1 VRARVAGLI
10 RLAHPFPSLLDG
22 VVCGAVALVAGG
34 SLADAGRLAASM
46 VALQAGIGTIND
58 LVDAP
63 HDAGHKPGKPIPAGL
78 VEPGVARLVAA
89 TTFAMG
95 LALALPSG
103 RQTLALGLLV
113 IAIGLTYDLWL
124 KGTALSWLPFATGI
138 PLLPVYGWL
147 GATDSL
153 PGIFLILVPIAVL
166 AGAALAIG
174 NALADLER
182 DEAAGIGSIAVA
194 IGARRG
200 AAVHLAL
207 VAAVGLAAVLSA
219 VALGGS
225 IGQVAL
231 VCLAATVPVVAAGVG
246 SGGGPGRRERA
257 WEAEAVGFALLAPA
271 WLWVAIA

>member
-1 VRARVAGLI
+1 M
-10 RLAHPFPSLLDG
+10 
-22 VVCGAVALVAGG
+22 ALVAGA
-34 SLADAGRLAASM
+34 SPADAGRLAASM

-78 VEPGVARLVAA
+78 VGPGVAGVVAA
-89 TTFAMG
+89 AAFAAG

-103 RQTLALGLLV
+103 WPTLALGLVV
-113 IAIGLTYDLWL
+113 ILIGLTYDLWL
-124 KGTALSWLPFATGI
+124 KGTALSWLPFAAGI

-147 GATDSL
+147 GAKGSL
-153 PGIFLILVPIAVL
+153 PDVFVVLVPIAVL

-194 IGARRG
+194 LGARR
-200 AAVHLAL
+200 AATVHVAI
-207 VAAVGLAAVLSA
+207 VAAIGLAAVLSS
-219 VALGGS
+219 VALGGTV
-225 IGQVAL
+225 GQVVL
-231 VCLAATVPVVAAGVG
+231 VGLGAIVPLVAAALG
-246 SGGGPGRRERA
+246 SGGGPPRRERA
-257 WEAEAVGFALLAPA
+257 WEAEAVGFALLAPT

>member
-1 VRARVAGLI
+1 
-10 RLAHPFPSLLDG
+10 
-22 VVCGAVALVAGG
+22 
-34 SLADAGRLAASM
+34 M
-46 VALQAGIGTIND
+46 VSLQAGIGTIND
-58 LVDAP
+58 LLDAP

-89 TTFAMG
+89 TAFATG
-95 LALALPSG
+95 LALAVPSG
-103 RQTLALGLLV
+103 WPTLALGLVV
-113 IAIGLTYDLWL
+113 IAIGMTYDLWL
-124 KGTALSWLPFATGI
+124 KGTALSWLPFAAGI

-147 GATDSL
+147 GATGSL

-194 IGARRG
+194 LGAGRA
-200 AAVHLAL
+200 AAVHIVL
-207 VAAVGLAAVLSA
+207 VAAVGLAAILSS

-231 VCLAATVPVVAAGVG
+231 VCLAAAVPVVAASVG

-257 WEAEAVGFALLAPA
+257 WEAEALGLALLAPA